1 MKIFGFFI
9 EIHDYFRTNKKNNMS
24 KAFVLYLLSGILLAV
39 ILHILAKFSLRAS
52 IFVGVFTGIVS
63 FFSLEYKRK

>member
-1 MKIFGFFI
+1 
-9 EIHDYFRTNKKNNMS
+9 MS